1 MKCNFNE
8 QVNLLL
14 EHIDKAD
21 AVCVGAAAGMSVAA
35 GYDCAYHNDKY
46 FEKYLGEFGRKYGF
60 EGSFNGYYYRYQT
73 SEERWAREK
82 SIFPCPPFLFQNI
95 GGERICPE

>member
-46 FEKYLGEFGRKYGF
+46 FEKYGAK
-60 EGSFNGYYYRYQT
+60 
-73 SEERWAREK
+73 
-82 SIFPCPPFLFQNI
+82 
-95 GGERICPE
+95 